1 MANVDFNTILVVLA
15 EAIRII
21 GVIKDAE
28 SQGVDNI
35 ALESLKITRTAEEA
49 LKAME
54 AKLMSV

>member
-28 SQGVDNI
+28 SQGADNI
-35 ALESLKITRTAEEA
+35 PLESLKITRTAEEA

-54 AKLMSV
+54 AKMSV